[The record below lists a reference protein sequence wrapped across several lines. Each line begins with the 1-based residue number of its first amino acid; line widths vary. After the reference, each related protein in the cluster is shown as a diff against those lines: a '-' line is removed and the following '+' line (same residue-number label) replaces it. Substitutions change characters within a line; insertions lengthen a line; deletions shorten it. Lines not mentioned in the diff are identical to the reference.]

1 MNETSL
7 NWRCVDQI
15 IDRHYI
21 LFHVFHFFFNMFFPY
36 NGNGIIWDFKCVL
49 CLIFLICLMFLTCL
63 ICKKLIFLICIKMSF
78 FNIRRSLFYFINL
91 HIFARVQIKSNVKTF
106 QSTIHS
112 YQATQSFLSLKSTF
126 LKQLLTPTI
135 VRFSM
140 HFHLPENNTSYIQ
153 EATL

>member
-1 MNETSL
+1 MKFRSIGVRSNRRQTLHFVSYVFYFIPL
-7 NWRCVDQI
+7 LVLRIPLRCKIPLQI
-15 IDRHYI
+15 NCLCIVYS
-21 LFHVFHFFFNMFFPY
+21 Y
-36 NGNGIIWDFKCVL
+36 NKYS
-49 CLIFLICLMFLTCL
+49 
-63 ICKKLIFLICIKMSF
+63 LIFLICIKMSF
-78 FNIRRSLFYFINL
+78 FNIRRNQFYFINL
-91 HIFARVQIKSNVKTF
+91 HIFARLQIKSNVKTF

-153 EATL
+153 EGTR